1 MLTFERKATVW
12 PSIYEQRVVIVH
24 LKCGWSKSRYSAGI
38 KHTVESGDLVQRK
51 YVKWPV
57 NFFILIEIL
66 IVEIY
71 WVK

>member
-1 MLTFERKATVW
+1 MALG
-12 PSIYEQRVVIVH
+12 H

-38 KHTVESGDLVQRK
+38 KHTLESGDLVQRK